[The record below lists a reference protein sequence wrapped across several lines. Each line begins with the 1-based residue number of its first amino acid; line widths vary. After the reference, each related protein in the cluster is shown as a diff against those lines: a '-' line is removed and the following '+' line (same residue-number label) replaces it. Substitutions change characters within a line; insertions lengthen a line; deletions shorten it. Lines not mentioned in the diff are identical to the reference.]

1 MELGEKLQELRKQ
14 RGLTQEELA
23 AALFVSRTAV
33 SKWESGRGLPSI
45 DSLQALSRYFG
56 VSIDHLLSTDEV
68 LYVAAEDVKEHEA
81 RSCDQLLS
89 LVDCGAALLLFL
101 PVFGQQSEAGVR
113 SVSLLALTGI
123 SPWLRGACIALV
135 TALTLLGVANLALQN
150 GRHPLWMGGK
160 RKLSLLLGVAG
171 ALLFT
176 SVRQPYAAALALVA
190 LVIKASMLLKRR

>member
-1 MELGEKLQELRKQ
+1 MELGEKLQELRRQ

-23 AALFVSRTAV
+23 AALFVSRTAI

-45 DSLQALSRYFG
+45 DSLQAISRYFG

-68 LYVAAEDVKEHEA
+68 LRVAAEDVKEREA
-81 RSCDQLLS
+81 RSCDQLLG

-101 PVFGQQSEAGVR
+101 PVFGQQSGMGVR

-123 SPWLRGACIALV
+123 SPWLRWICLALV
-135 TALTLLGVANLALQN
+135 AALTLLGIATLALQN
-150 GRHPLWMGGK
+150 VRHPLWTGSK
-160 RKLSLLLGVAG
+160 RKLSLLLGGAG

-176 SVRQPYAAALALVA
+176 AIRQPYATALTLVA
-190 LVIKASMLLKRR
+190 LAIKASMLLKRR

>member
-1 MELGEKLQELRKQ
+1 MELGEKLQELRRQ

-45 DSLQALSRYFG
+45 DSLQAISRYFG

-68 LYVAAEDVKEHEA
+68 LHVAAEDVKEHEA
-81 RSCDQLLS
+81 RSCDQLLG
-89 LVDCGAALLLFL
+89 LVACGAALLLFL
-101 PVFGQQSEAGVR
+101 PVYGPQGEADVR
-113 SVSLLALTGI
+113 SETLLALTGI
-123 SPWLRGACIALV
+123 SPRLRWICLALV
-135 TALTLLGVANLALQN
+135 AALTLLGVATLALQN
-150 GRHPLWMGGK
+150 VRRPSWMGSK

-176 SVRQPYAAALALVA
+176 AVRQPYAAALALVA
-190 LVIKASMLLKRR
+190 LAIKASKLLILR